1 MRTAGPAGPGLNPTL
16 WDDEAYRAATT
27 QSKWKYCVAVIREAP
42 DVTVLTE
49 KYLRAVPQFLA
60 GARRQLRHLAALS
73 ERPNTSSIR
82 A

>member
-49 KYLRAVPQFLA
+49 KYLRAVSFGSCRGRGVWPHPN
-60 GARRQLRHLAALS
+60 AR
-73 ERPNTSSIR
+73 P
-82 A
+82 

>member
-49 KYLRAVPQFLA
+49 KYLRAVPLFLA
-60 GARRQLRHLAALS
+60 GQPSGPLVWIMPGSRGLA
-73 ERPNTSSIR
+73 
-82 A
+82 